1 MPHVLHGQDVS
12 HLASTCARLIMSRVL
27 SAGNWIMPEAGA
39 GLAVAEVIRVM
50 RGRSSGMVRKCMVK
64 VGWVG
69 GRGGEGR
76 GGCELKVVGL
86 GLDDENT

>member
-1 MPHVLHGQDVS
+1 VM
-12 HLASTCARLIMSRVL
+12 
-27 SAGNWIMPEAGA
+27 
-39 GLAVAEVIRVM
+39 RVM
-50 RGRSSGMVRKCMVK
+50 RGRSSEMVRKCMVK